1 MLLQDLLSAILSSLV
16 ISPIMTLIDISI
28 IRSNLLKTTFMTST
42 KNTLM
47 DLYRNVIPMGRP
59 LFVMNGVYSLTF
71 GTANTVDYFCKKTNI
86 PSDFPIISC
95 TSAVNIGMMS
105 YKDKEYS
112 NLFGMARRN
121 LPIFS
126 YGMFSF
132 GAMCTIYGNFGYKK
146 YVMDKL
152 DKYMSNDLS
161 NLTSSLMVSM
171 VAQTVSTPFH
181 ILGMDYYQY
190 PEKGWKHRLE
200 NIRNLYGSVC
210 MGRMIRTIPAFG
222 VGGFLND
229 KWKRTEINILN
240 ENK

>member
-1 MLLQDLLSAILSSLV
+1 MLLQDLLSAILSSFI

-28 IRSNLLKTTFMTST
+28 IRSHILKTSFMTST
-42 KNTLM
+42 KNTII
-47 DLYRNVIPMGRP
+47 DLYKHSIPMGRP
-59 LFVMNGVYSLTF
+59 LFLMNGVYSLTF

-112 NLFGMARRN
+112 NLFGMTRKN
-121 LPIFS
+121 LPLCS
-126 YGMFSF
+126 YGLFSL
-132 GAMCTIYGNFGYKK
+132 GAMMTIYGNFGCKK
-146 YVMDKL
+146 YVTDYL
-152 DKYMSNDLS
+152 DKYISKDI
-161 NLTSSLMVSM
+161 SSLTGSLVVSM
-171 VAQTVSTPFH
+171 GAQTVSTPFH

-190 PEKGWKHRLE
+190 PERGWKHRWE

-210 MGRMIRTIPAFG
+210 AGRMIRTIPAFG
-222 VGGFLND
+222 IGGFLND